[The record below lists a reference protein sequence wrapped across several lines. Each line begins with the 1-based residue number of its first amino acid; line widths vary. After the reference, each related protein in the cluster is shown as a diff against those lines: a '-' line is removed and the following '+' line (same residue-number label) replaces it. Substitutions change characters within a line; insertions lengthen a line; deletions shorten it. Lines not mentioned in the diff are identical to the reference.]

1 LVSHIFVLVLL
12 LVLVLGFISNNEYE
26 YDDEDD
32 FSTKKIKRV
41 AHRNEPPVKGG
52 QNEAL

>member
-1 LVSHIFVLVLL
+1 VLL
-12 LVLVLGFISNNEYE
+12 LVLGFTSNNEYE
-26 YDDEDD
+26 HDDEYD
-32 FSTKKIKRV
+32 FNTKKIKRV

>member
-1 LVSHIFVLVLL
+1 VLL
-12 LVLVLGFISNNEYE
+12 LVLGFTSNNEYE
-26 YDDEDD
+26 YDDEYD
-32 FSTKKIKRV
+32 FNTKKIKRV

>member
-1 LVSHIFVLVLL
+1 MFHPRAVLDIVA
-12 LVLVLGFISNNEYE
+12 NNAYE
-26 YDDEDD
+26 YDGRND
-32 FSTKKIKRV
+32 FKIEIIKRV

>member
-1 LVSHIFVLVLL
+1 VLL
-12 LVLVLGFISNNEYE
+12 LVLGFTSNNEYE
-26 YDDEDD
+26 YEYDDEYD
-32 FSTKKIKRV
+32 FNTKKIKRV